1 MKVAVIMRTY
11 ERPVLLARAIA
22 SVQQQS
28 FRDWELVIV
37 NNGGDPAVV
46 DKVVDVAR
54 RTTGSG
60 TITVLHLADR
70 CGMEAA
76 SNHGLRSSQSDYF
89 AIHDDDDAW
98 HPEFLT
104 VTVGRLAMSP
114 GSAGVVTSLTKVIE
128 TMKGSKVW
136 PVREEAFWLNSGRL
150 TYRGMIGANTF
161 PPIAALFRRS
171 VLDEVGYFDE
181 SLPVLGDWEFNLRAV
196 RAGGLLFEERVLARY
211 HVRTPDSDRTASNSI
226 VDGESLHRS
235 VKLELQDRWLP
246 EMVDGVSKGMLSIQ
260 AQAAGDAE
268 EARLVGIRMVADVD
282 VEAIAN
288 RTANILETRRISR
301 RLWRGLRHPAHA
313 ARAVR
318 RIIGG

>member
-28 FRDWELVIV
+28 FRDWELVVV
-37 NNGGDPAVV
+37 NNGGNPAVV

-114 GSAGVVTSLTKVIE
+114 GSAGVVSARPKRTI
-128 TMKGSKVW
+128 
-136 PVREEAFWLNSGRL
+136 
-150 TYRGMIGANTF
+150 
-161 PPIAALFRRS
+161 
-171 VLDEVGYFDE
+171 
-181 SLPVLGDWEFNLRAV
+181 RA
-196 RAGGLLFEERVLARY
+196 
-211 HVRTPDSDRTASNSI
+211 STAS
-226 VDGESLHRS
+226 EYM
-235 VKLELQDRWLP
+235 KFA
-246 EMVDGVSKGMLSIQ
+246 LS
-260 AQAAGDAE
+260 A
-268 EARLVGIRMVADVD
+268 
-282 VEAIAN
+282 
-288 RTANILETRRISR
+288 SR
-301 RLWRGLRHPAHA
+301 RCR
-313 ARAVR
+313 
-318 RIIGG
+318 